1 MKEATVEQALAIGG
15 IGRHDAEAGP
25 ADGRRTMWRIAER
38 VLSVTIA
45 GAALSG
51 AIYLGVTGP
60 LTSPVSPAPAPA
72 QAAVTG
78 GTGAASVPATD
89 DVHAG
94 GGPGVGDPGRGD
106 TGGRGRR

>member
-1 MKEATVEQALAIGG
+1 VEQALGIGG
-15 IGRHDAEAGP
+15 IGRHDAEARP
-25 ADGRRTMWRIAER
+25 ANGRRTMWRIAER

-60 LTSPVSPAPAPA
+60 LTSPVSPAPA

-78 GTGAASVPATD
+78 GTGAAPVPATD
-89 DVHAG
+89 DVDAG
-94 GGPGVGDPGRGD
+94 GGPRDGDPGRGD
-106 TGGRGRR
+106 AGGRGRR